1 MATLQRKPELNTNP
15 LKIDKLIRRI
25 DEGEIKIPAF
35 QRGYVWK
42 QNQVIELLES
52 VAKQFPIGS
61 LLLWEANDKEKL
73 RSTRNIAGYR
83 IPDRADNWPV
93 NYVLDGQQ
101 RLSSLY
107 GVFSEHVEQD
117 TATEKYNPHLD
128 IFEIYYDFKAKAFLP
143 STDVSGAKGSV
154 VKLRHLIDPVKL
166 IDELG
171 KLDKIYHQDAK
182 ELSSRFLNYE
192 VPVVQIENRTKEE
205 VGVIFERINN
215 TGTKLNT
222 LDLMTAWTWTEDFHL
237 LDSIE
242 ALLEDLEDKSFGK
255 IDEKLIIQILSGVII
270 GSTQTENVLKL
281 TGERVRDNWQLVVDS
296 LKAAIDFLATEL
308 QCRSID
314 FLPFPQQLVPLA
326 RFFASKKRFTVDQ
339 RQALTK
345 FFWRTAFSDRYSTG
359 QTTSKMDDDI
369 AVMDQLAN
377 YDYVGLGKYQVT
389 TSERELLSVQFSK
402 ANPPTRAVL
411 LLLAQKGPLDLTNGR
426 KVDVGDALTE
436 FNRKEYHHVFPN
448 SFLKK
453 KGVEKSKRFSVVNFC
468 FLPADS
474 NKKIS
479 SKAPSAYFDKV
490 VPPDEK
496 DVILASN
503 LLPRDAA
510 VYAADDYEA
519 FLDAR
524 VKLLLTEV
532 DALSA

>member
-1 MATLQRKPELNTNP
+1 MVASPRKPELNTNP

-52 VAKQFPIGS
+52 VTKQFPIGS
-61 LLLWEANDKEKL
+61 LLLWEATDKEKL
-73 RSTRNIAGYR
+73 RSTRNIAGYQ

-117 TATEKYNPHLD
+117 AATEKYNPHLD
-128 IFEIYYDFKAKAFLP
+128 IFEIYYDFAKKIFLP
-143 STDVSGAKGSV
+143 KSEVPASTQTM

-166 IDELG
+166 VDELG
-171 KLDKIYHQDAK
+171 GLEKAYHQDAK
-182 ELSSRFLNYE
+182 ELSSKFLNYE
-192 VPVVQIENRTKEE
+192 IPVVQIKNRTKEE

-242 ALLEDLEDKSFGK
+242 ALLEELDDKSFGK
-255 IDEKLIIQILSGVII
+255 IDEKLIIQIVSGVII
-270 GSTQTENVLKL
+270 ASTQTENVLKL
-281 TGERVRDNWQLVVDS
+281 TGERVRDNWALVVES
-296 LKAAIDFLATEL
+296 LKSAIDFLATEFE
-308 QCRSID
+308 CRSIE
-314 FLPFPQQLVPLA
+314 FLPFHQQLVPLA
-326 RFFASKKRFTVDQ
+326 RFFSKKKRFTDDQ
-339 RQALTK
+339 RRALTK
-345 FFWRTAFSDRYSTG
+345 YFWRTSFSDRYSTG
-359 QTTSKMDDDI
+359 QTTAKMDDDI
-369 AVMDQLAN
+369 AIMDQFSD
-377 YDYVGLGKYQVT
+377 YDYSGLAKYQVT
-389 TSERELLSVQFSK
+389 TTERELRSVQFSK
-402 ANPPTRAVL
+402 ANPLTRASL
-411 LLLAQKGPLDLTNGR
+411 LLVAKNGPLDLANGR

-436 FNRKEYHHVFPN
+436 FNPKQYHHIFPN

-453 KGVEKSKRFSVVNFC
+453 LGVEKSKRFSVVNFC

-479 SKAPSAYFDKV
+479 SKAPSEYFTKV
-490 VPPDEK
+490 IPAAERDG
-496 DVILASN
+496 ILKSN
-503 LLPRDAA
+503 FLPTDSAI
-510 VYAADDYEA
+510 YAADDYEG
-519 FLDAR
+519 FLAAR
-524 VKLLLTEV
+524 VKLLLAEV
-532 DALSA
+532 SRLST